1 MFSAQRGPRSIVLAR
16 FVPIGVGITTVG
28 YYLGEIDLVK
38 HNLQITAVGI
48 VALSL
53 IPVGLEVARSYRP
66 AVR

>member
-1 MFSAQRGPRSIVLAR
+1 VLAR